1 MYFRKLFETMAI
13 LGQIRKRSI
22 FLILVIGMALFAFV
36 ISGVFTSNG
45 GFDSNKPIGKI
56 NGEEIDFEMFNSM
69 VEQSQAFY
77 GLNTIKA
84 VNLAWEQGL
93 QNQILTQELEKLGID
108 AGKNQLEQIISQ
120 DQSIALNPIFQNE
133 IGLFDFNLFSN
144 YITQLKSTNPSLYN
158 SWRLQEENFIT
169 IAKQKIYF
177 DLIRSSIIQTNIES
191 KIQYHLENDKVNLQY
206 LRIPYENIPDSLFKI
221 KDSEILSYMK
231 KNKDEY
237 EISESKEIEYI
248 YIQDTASELDIN
260 NIISNL
266 EQLRDGFNQ
275 LNRVTNNVDYV
286 EGFKDTKEISEFI
299 DIYSDISWDSIYV
312 TREDIN
318 SDYDDI
324 LFGLNIGQVFGPYKD
339 DDFYKISRMVGK
351 KREGNLNKVLLAN
364 VAKEIIPSNESSN
377 NNYRKASQAEF
388 DANNDLPLNQSN
400 VNIAINNF
408 KSFEEF
414 DEGIPGIN
422 NSRQIIKWL
431 YDKGSKVG
439 DVRRFDLA
447 DGYLVAKI
455 IQFNKKRLTNM
466 DNVRDE
472 ISEII
477 LNDKKFSYL
486 KNKYKSTID
495 IESIAIENNIDIE
508 NASAVTQS
516 DPILVGAGPEPY
528 IIGSSFSLM
537 EDEISELLK
546 GNNGIY
552 IVRLKSKQTAEE
564 FNLSQ
569 DITNS
574 SIESELER
582 MSLLIPE
589 VLESNAEII
598 DNRSFYY

>member
-1 MYFRKLFETMAI
+1 MAI
-13 LGQIRKRSI
+13 LGQIRKRSF

-45 GFDSNKPIGKI
+45 GFGSNKPIGEI

-69 VEQSQAFY
+69 VEQAQVVY

-84 VNLAWEQGL
+84 VNFAWEQGL

-120 DQSIALNPIFQNE
+120 DQSIALNPMFQNE

-169 IAKQKIYF
+169 VAKQKIYF

-206 LRIPYENIPDSLFKI
+206 LRIPYENIPDSIFKI

-231 KNKDEY
+231 KNKDQY

-248 YIQDTASELDIN
+248 YIQDTASEIDIN

-339 DDFYKISRMVGK
+339 ENFYKISRMVGK

-400 VNIAINNF
+400 VDIAINNF
-408 KSFEEF
+408 ESFEEF

-431 YDKGSKVG
+431 YDKGSKIG

-447 DGYLVAKI
+447 DGYFVAKI
-455 IQFNKKRLTNM
+455 IQFNKKRLTNI

-495 IESIAIENNIDIE
+495 IESIAIENNIEVE

-537 EDEISELLK
+537 EDETSELLK

-564 FNLSQ
+564 FNLVQ
-569 DITNS
+569 DKTNP
-574 SIESELER
+574 SIDSELER

-589 VLESNAEII
+589 ILESNSEIV

>member
-1 MYFRKLFETMAI
+1 MAI
-13 LGQIRKRSI
+13 LGQIRKRSF

-45 GFDSNKPIGKI
+45 GFGSNKPIGEI

-69 VEQSQAFY
+69 VEQAQVVY

-169 IAKQKIYF
+169 VAKQKIYF

-231 KNKDEY
+231 KNKDQY

-339 DDFYKISRMVGK
+339 ENFYKISRMVGK

-400 VNIAINNF
+400 VDIAINNF
-408 KSFEEF
+408 ESFEEF

-447 DGYLVAKI
+447 DGYFVAKI
-455 IQFNKKRLTNM
+455 IQFNKKRLTNI

-495 IESIAIENNIDIE
+495 IESIAIENNIEVE

-537 EDEISELLK
+537 EDETSELLK

-564 FNLSQ
+564 FNLVQ
-569 DITNS
+569 DKTNP
-574 SIESELER
+574 SIDSELER

-589 VLESNAEII
+589 ILESNSEIV

>member
-1 MYFRKLFETMAI
+1 MAI
-13 LGQIRKRSI
+13 LGQIRKRSF

-45 GFDSNKPIGKI
+45 GFGSNKPIGEI

-69 VEQSQAFY
+69 VEQAQVVY

-169 IAKQKIYF
+169 VAKQKIYF

-231 KNKDEY
+231 KNKDQY

-248 YIQDTASELDIN
+248 YIKDNASDLDIN

-339 DDFYKISRMVGK
+339 ENFYKISRMVGK

-400 VNIAINNF
+400 VDIAINNF
-408 KSFEEF
+408 ESFEEF

-447 DGYLVAKI
+447 DGYFVAKI
-455 IQFNKKRLTNM
+455 IQFNKKRLTNI

-472 ISEII
+472 ISETI

-495 IESIAIENNIDIE
+495 IESIAIENNIEVE

-537 EDEISELLK
+537 EDETSELLK

-564 FNLSQ
+564 FNLVQ
-569 DITNS
+569 DKTNP
-574 SIESELER
+574 SIDSELER

-589 VLESNAEII
+589 ILESNSEIV

>member
-1 MYFRKLFETMAI
+1 MAI

-45 GFDSNKPIGKI
+45 GFDSNKPIGEI

-69 VEQSQAFY
+69 VEQAQAIY

-93 QNQILTQELEKLGID
+93 QNQILNQELEKLGID

-120 DQSIALNPIFQNE
+120 DQSIALNPIFLNE

-169 IAKQKIYF
+169 VAKQKIYF

-221 KDSEILSYMK
+221 KDSEILSYIK
-231 KNKDEY
+231 RNNDEY

-248 YIQDTASELDIN
+248 YIEDTASDLDIN
-260 NIISNL
+260 NIVSNL

-286 EGFKDTKEISEFI
+286 EGFKNTKEISEFI

-318 SDYDDI
+318 SDFDDI

-339 DDFYKISRMVGK
+339 DNFYKISRMVGK
-351 KREGNLNKVLLAN
+351 KREGNLNKILLAD

-388 DANNDLPLNQSN
+388 DANNDLPLNNSD
-400 VNIAINNF
+400 VGLAINNF
-408 KSFEEF
+408 ESFEEF

-422 NSRQIIKWL
+422 NSRQVIKWL

-447 DGYLVAKI
+447 DGYIVAKI
-455 IQFNKKRLTNM
+455 IQFNKRRLTNI
-466 DNVRDE
+466 DNIRDK

-477 LNDKKFSYL
+477 LNDKKFSFL

-495 IESIAIENNIDIE
+495 IESIATENNIQIE

-516 DPILVGAGPEPY
+516 DPILVGAGSEPY

-552 IVRLKSKQTAEE
+552 IVKLKSKQTAEE
-564 FNLSQ
+564 LNLSQ
-569 DITNS
+569 YITNL
-574 SIESELER
+574 SIESELQR

-589 VLESNAEII
+589 ILESKSEIV

>member
-1 MYFRKLFETMAI
+1 MAI
-13 LGQIRKRSI
+13 LGQIRKRSF

-45 GFDSNKPIGKI
+45 GFGSNKPIGEI

-69 VEQSQAFY
+69 VEQAQVVY

-169 IAKQKIYF
+169 VAKQKIYF

-221 KDSEILSYMK
+221 KDSEILSYIK
-231 KNKDEY
+231 KNKDQY

-248 YIQDTASELDIN
+248 YIEDTASDLDIN

-339 DDFYKISRMVGK
+339 ENFYKISRMVGK

-400 VNIAINNF
+400 VDIAINNF
-408 KSFEEF
+408 ESFEEF

-447 DGYLVAKI
+447 DGYFVAKI
-455 IQFNKKRLTNM
+455 IQFNKKRLTNI

-472 ISEII
+472 ISETI

-495 IESIAIENNIDIE
+495 IESIAIENNIEVE

-537 EDEISELLK
+537 EDETSELLK

-564 FNLSQ
+564 FNLVQ
-569 DITNS
+569 DKTNP
-574 SIESELER
+574 SIDSELER

-589 VLESNAEII
+589 ILESNSEIV

>member
-1 MYFRKLFETMAI
+1 MAI
-13 LGQIRKRSI
+13 LGQIRKRSF

-45 GFDSNKPIGKI
+45 GFGSNKPIGEI

-69 VEQSQAFY
+69 VEQAQVVY

-169 IAKQKIYF
+169 VAKQKIYF
-177 DLIRSSIIQTNIES
+177 DLIRSSILQTNIES

-231 KNKDEY
+231 KNKDQY

-248 YIQDTASELDIN
+248 YIEDTASDLDIN

-339 DDFYKISRMVGK
+339 ENFYKISRMVGK

-400 VNIAINNF
+400 LDIAINNF
-408 KSFEEF
+408 ESFEEF

-447 DGYLVAKI
+447 DGYFVAKI
-455 IQFNKKRLTNM
+455 IQFNKKRLTNI

-495 IESIAIENNIDIE
+495 IESIAIENNIEVE

-537 EDEISELLK
+537 EDETSELLK

-552 IVRLKSKQTAEE
+552 VIRLKSKQTAEE
-564 FNLSQ
+564 FNLVQ
-569 DITNS
+569 DKTNP
-574 SIESELER
+574 SIDSELER

-589 VLESNAEII
+589 ILESNSEIV

>member
-1 MYFRKLFETMAI
+1 MAI
-13 LGQIRKRSI
+13 LGQIRKRSF

-45 GFDSNKPIGKI
+45 GFGSNKPIGEI

-69 VEQSQAFY
+69 VEQAQVVY

-169 IAKQKIYF
+169 VAKQKIYF
-177 DLIRSSIIQTNIES
+177 DLIRSSILQTNIES

-221 KDSEILSYMK
+221 KDSEILSYIK
-231 KNKDEY
+231 RNKDQY

-299 DIYSDISWDSIYV
+299 DIYSDTSWDSIYV

-339 DDFYKISRMVGK
+339 DNFYKISRMVGK

-400 VNIAINNF
+400 VDIAINNF
-408 KSFEEF
+408 ESFEEF

-447 DGYLVAKI
+447 DGYIVAKI
-455 IQFNKKRLTNM
+455 IQFNKKRLTNI

-472 ISEII
+472 ISETI

-495 IESIAIENNIDIE
+495 IESIATENNIEVE

-537 EDEISELLK
+537 EDETSELLK

-552 IVRLKSKQTAEE
+552 VIRLKSKQTAEE
-564 FNLSQ
+564 FNLVQ
-569 DITNS
+569 DKTNP
-574 SIESELER
+574 SIDSELER

-589 VLESNAEII
+589 ILESNSEIV

>member
-1 MYFRKLFETMAI
+1 MAI
-13 LGQIRKRSI
+13 LGQIRKRSF

-45 GFDSNKPIGKI
+45 GFGSNKPIGEI

-69 VEQSQAFY
+69 VEQAQVVY
-77 GLNTIKA
+77 GLNTINA
-84 VNLAWEQGL
+84 VNFAWEQGL
-93 QNQILTQELEKLGID
+93 QNQILTQELQKLGID

-120 DQSIALNPIFQNE
+120 EQSIALNPIFQNE

-158 SWRLQEENFIT
+158 SWRIQEENFIT
-169 IAKQKIYF
+169 VAKQKIYF

-221 KDSEILSYMK
+221 KDSEILSYIK
-231 KNKDEY
+231 RNKDQY

-299 DIYSDISWDSIYV
+299 DIYSDTSWDSIYV

-339 DDFYKISRMVGK
+339 ENFYKISRMVGK

-400 VNIAINNF
+400 VDIAINNF
-408 KSFEEF
+408 ESFEEF

-447 DGYLVAKI
+447 DGYIVAKI
-455 IQFNKKRLTNM
+455 IQFNKKRLTNI

-472 ISEII
+472 ISETI

-495 IESIAIENNIDIE
+495 IESIAIENNIEVE

-537 EDEISELLK
+537 EDETSELLK

-552 IVRLKSKQTAEE
+552 IIRLKSKQTAEE
-564 FNLSQ
+564 FNLVQ
-569 DITNS
+569 DKTNP
-574 SIESELER
+574 SIDSELER

-589 VLESNAEII
+589 ILESNSEIV

>member
-1 MYFRKLFETMAI
+1 MAI

-45 GFDSNKPIGKI
+45 GFDSNKPIGEI
-56 NGEEIDFEMFNSM
+56 NGEEIDFEIFNSM
-69 VEQSQAFY
+69 VEQSQAVY

-93 QNQILTQELEKLGID
+93 QNQILIQELEKLGID

-206 LRIPYENIPDSLFKI
+206 LRIPYQNIPDSLFKI

-231 KNKDEY
+231 KNKDGY

-248 YIQDTASELDIN
+248 YIQDNASELDIN

-299 DIYSDISWDSIYV
+299 DIYSDISWDSIYL
-312 TREDIN
+312 TREDLK

-339 DDFYKISRMVGK
+339 DNFYKISRMVGK

-364 VAKEIIPSNESSN
+364 VVKEIIPSNESSN
-377 NNYRKASQAEF
+377 NNYRKASQVEF
-388 DANNDLPLNQSN
+388 DANNDLPLNQSD
-400 VNIAINNF
+400 VALPINNF
-408 KSFEEF
+408 ESFEEF

-422 NSRQIIKWL
+422 NSRQVIKWL

-455 IQFNKKRLTNM
+455 IQFNKKRLTNI

-472 ISEII
+472 ISKII

-495 IESIAIENNIDIE
+495 IESIAIENNIDVE

-537 EDEISELLK
+537 EDETSELLK

-582 MSLLIPE
+582 MSLLIPD